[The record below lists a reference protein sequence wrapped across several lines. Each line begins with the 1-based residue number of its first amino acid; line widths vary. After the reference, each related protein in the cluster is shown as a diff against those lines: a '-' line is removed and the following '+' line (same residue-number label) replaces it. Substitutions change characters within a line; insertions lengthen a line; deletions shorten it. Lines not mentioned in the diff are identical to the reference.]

1 MKELWSAGNITDTPS
16 QFDVDGRYWMGIFG
30 ARNSDNFINSLG
42 LWVSERK

>member
-1 MKELWSAGNITDTPS
+1 
-16 QFDVDGRYWMGIFG
+16 MGIFG